1 MLTVN
6 HLLITPLL
14 IVRQALSVQDNYR
27 LLVFIITRYIKSIIS
42 VTICESHSERRRSFD
57 VTCIFN

>member
-42 VTICESHSERRRSFD
+42 VTICESRSERRRSFD